1 MGLHRGLLHGLLRGM
16 LGVWT
21 TAHVGLRKLRIW
33 ALGLEL
39 RLWGLNMAELFRMLA
54 CGFRIS
60 GVVWRL
66 KVSGPVVRIDASDSR
81 V

>member
-1 MGLHRGLLHGLLRGM
+1 MGLHRGLLQGLLRGM

-21 TAHVGLRKLRIW
+21 TADAGLRKLRIW

-39 RLWGLNMAELFRMLA
+39 RLWCLNMAELFRMLA

-60 GVVWRL
+60 GV
-66 KVSGPVVRIDASDSR
+66 DASDSR